1 ANAPLPERKNRL
13 ARFILNHYA
22 PATYKYGFHFERYNE
37 NTFTPV
43 IRKQIRELDVS
54 DKGHF
59 TVYLPSFGDKK
70 LMKTFKKFKNT
81 NWEIFSKH
89 TKKTL
94 ISENISLMP
103 IHHDAFIKSLAS
115 CSGIICGAGFETPS
129 EALFLKKK
137 LLVIPMKNQY
147 EQHCNAAALMT
158 LGVPVI
164 KNLKEKKIERWL
176 LYGPITHV
184 NFPDQTESIV
194 DLLIKNHVIS
204 KTPLPNPSDE
214 YKLHLEKNGSEP
226 RLQLNR

>member
-22 PATYKYGFHFERYNE
+22 PASFKYGFHFKRYNE
-37 NTFTPV
+37 NTYTPV

-54 DKGHF
+54 DKGHY
-59 TVYLPSFGDKK
+59 TIYLPSIGDKK
-70 LMKTFKKFKNT
+70 LIKTFKKFKNT
-81 NWEIFSKH
+81 KWEVFSKH

-103 IHHDAFIKSLAS
+103 INHDAFIKSLTS

-147 EQHCNAAALMT
+147 EQHCNAAALKT

-164 KNLKEKKIERWL
+164 KNLKEKKIDRWL
-176 LYGPITHV
+176 WYGPIIQV
-184 NFPDQTESIV
+184 DFPDQTESII
-194 DLLIKNHVIS
+194 DHLIKNHVSS
-204 KTPLPNPSDE
+204 KPSVLRSRLDE
-214 YKLHLEKNGSEP
+214 NAQVQSDVALEG
-226 RLQLNR
+226 